1 MNRDVAVKVS
11 TSQFTE
17 RFDREARAVAAL
29 NHPNICKLYDIGP
42 NYLVMEYIEGEAPR
56 GPLPLEEALRIA
68 RQIADAL
75 ETAHEKGITHR
86 DLKPANIKLKP
97 DGTVKVLDFGLAK
110 VAQAASGTGEDS
122 PTLSMAATQAGVT
135 LGTAAYMS
143 PEQARGKPVDK
154 RADIW
159 AFGVV
164 LYELITGK
172 RLFRGEDVSHT
183 MAAVIMQ
190 EPQLDAVPVQIRPML
205 KACLEKDPKKRLRDV
220 GDVWLL
226 MDEGRLQP
234 VQPQAKNKSRWL
246 WPTAAALGFLS
257 AAAIAG
263 YFLTRSTPPILT
275 AHFLVDPPAE
285 LQFTNINGATALSPD
300 GRYLVFGAGFRNTP
314 SLWLRPLDSLA
325 ARPLPGTEGGNFP
338 FWSPDGKSIAFY
350 ADGKLKRVDIA
361 GGSPLVLCDAQLAG
375 TARAAVGGDWN
386 NDGVI
391 LFGGREGLYRVS
403 ASGGVRSLVTK
414 ADTSAQETGHG
425 YPQFLPDG
433 QHFLYFAQS
442 AIANTQGIYVSS
454 LNRPQDRVQLIRTN
468 AKALFAPPVLGHPG
482 YLLFTRELTLLAQRF
497 NSAKLRLEGDPAPL
511 AEGVSIN
518 GDNRAAFWISAA
530 GLLTYRTGDT
540 VTKSKLSW
548 IGRDGK
554 RSGDVAPEDTYG
566 SMRLS
571 PDEKRV
577 ALGRLDSSGLDDSW
591 LLDLARGVFTR
602 FTFDPKRDTAPI
614 WSPDGRQIVFA
625 SDRSGACQL
634 YRRDSGGAGQD
645 EQLTDTPDEKRPLDW
660 SRDGRFL
667 LYQDRDPNTSYD
679 VWAVPD
685 PAGPGEHK
693 PMPVLQ
699 TSFAES
705 EAYFSPD
712 GKWIAYTSN
721 ESKRN
726 EVYVTAFPPSGGKWQ
741 ISTQGGS
748 HPRWRAD
755 GKELFYTSLD
765 SKMMAEEIRI
775 AGATVETTKPVELF
789 SFVADINILSPYDV
803 TADGRR
809 FLVLEQATGTR
820 PAPLTLIVNWQAGL
834 K

>member
-1 MNRDVAVKVS
+1 
-11 TSQFTE
+11 
-17 RFDREARAVAAL
+17 
-29 NHPNICKLYDIGP
+29 
-42 NYLVMEYIEGEAPR
+42 MEYIEGEAPH
-56 GPLPLEEALRIA
+56 GPLALEEALRIA
-68 RQIADAL
+68 HQIADAL
-75 ETAHEKGITHR
+75 EAAHEKGITHR

-122 PTLSMAATQAGVT
+122 PTLSMAATQAGVI

-164 LYELITGK
+164 LYELLTGK
-172 RLFRGEDVSHT
+172 RLFKGEDVSHT

-190 EPQLDAVPVQIRPML
+190 EPQLDAIPIQIRPML
-205 KACLEKDPKKRLRDV
+205 KACLEKDPRKRLRDI
-220 GDVWLL
+220 GDVWRW
-226 MDEGRLQP
+226 MDEGGLQP
-234 VQPQAKNKSRWL
+234 VQPQAKSKSRWL

-263 YFLTRSTPPILT
+263 YFLTRPAPPMLA
-275 AHFLVDPPAE
+275 AHFLVDPPPE

-300 GRYLVFGAGFRNTP
+300 GRYLLFSARSADQGTP

-338 FWSPDGKSIAFY
+338 FWSPDGRSIAFV

-361 GGSPLVLCDAQLAG
+361 GGTPFVLCDAQSPGAG
-375 TARAAVGGDWN
+375 VRASVGGDWSH
-386 NDGVI
+386 DGVI
-391 LFGGREGLYRVS
+391 LLASTEGLYRVS

-414 ADTSAQETGHG
+414 VDKSVQEMGHG

-442 AIANTQGIYVSS
+442 QNPNTQGIYVSS
-454 LNRPQDRVQLIRTN
+454 LDHPQDRVQLLQTK
-468 AKALFAPPVLGHPG
+468 AKALYAPPVLGHPG
-482 YLLFTRELTLLAQRF
+482 YLLFTREQTLLAQRF
-497 NSAKLRLEGDPAPL
+497 NAAKLRLEGDPAPL

-518 GDNRAAFWISAA
+518 AGSRAAFWISNA
-530 GLLTYRTGDT
+530 GVLTYRTGDLF
-540 VTKSKLSW
+540 TKSKFSW

-554 RSGDVAPEDTYG
+554 RSGDVAPEDSYG

-577 ALGRLDSSGLDDSW
+577 ALGRLDSAGLDDSW
-591 LLDLARGVFTR
+591 VLDLARGVFTR

-614 WSPDGRQIVFA
+614 WSPDGHQIVFA
-625 SDRSGACQL
+625 SDRSGTWQL
-634 YRRDSGGAGQD
+634 YRKDSGGAGQD
-645 EQLTDTPDEKRPLDW
+645 EQLTNTPDEKRPLDW
-660 SRDGRFL
+660 SRDGRYL
-667 LYQDRDPNTSYD
+667 LYQVRDSNTTFD
-679 VWAVPD
+679 IWALPD

-699 TSFAES
+699 TSFGES
-705 EAYFSPD
+705 DAYFSPD
-712 GKWIAYTSN
+712 GKWIVYTSD

-726 EVYVTAFPPSGGKWQ
+726 EVYVTAFPPSGGRWQ

-755 GKELFYTSLD
+755 GKELFYVS
-765 SKMMAEEIRI
+765 SGNKMMAEEIRI
-775 AGATVETTKPVELF
+775 AGATVETGKPTELF
-789 SFVADINILSPYDV
+789 PFVADANILSPYDV

-809 FLVLEQATGTR
+809 FIVLEQVAGTR
-820 PAPLTLIVNWQAGL
+820 SSPLTLIVNWQAGL